1 LGFFVVGSEIK
12 QIFGCLILIHRQGE
26 LGISFGI
33 LMPGLSP
40 SEPVRG
46 SGPTYV
52 DFGVVRQRPKHFIQ
66 RLVHLLRRALEES
79 PTAKSDS
86 ARIQDTVRKEAYLH
100 ETRYRR

>member
-1 LGFFVVGSEIK
+1 LRFCVVGSELEEM
-12 QIFGCLILIHRQGE
+12 FDCLILIDRQGE
-26 LGISFGI
+26 PGIIFGI
-33 LMPGLSP
+33 LVPRLLP

-79 PTAKSDS
+79 PTAKSNS